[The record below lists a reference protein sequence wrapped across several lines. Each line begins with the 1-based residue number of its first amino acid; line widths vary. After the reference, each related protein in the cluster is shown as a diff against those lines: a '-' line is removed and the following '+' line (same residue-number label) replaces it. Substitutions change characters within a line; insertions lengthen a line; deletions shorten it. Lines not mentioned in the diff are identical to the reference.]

1 MDLDTLGVINFKY
14 FTLSNYNLT
23 HQLLF
28 INLFAALIGFIL
40 FLTINFYLIITDNS
54 IENKIEE
61 IKNDLQSTTIFLE
74 NNSIVR
80 IPLFKNCRINNL
92 IDQSCSNHNQN
103 NQIKLSELELEPTS
117 AQQYIIQNFLE
128 TDVNIRIYNN
138 NMIEIINSSTLFVGN
153 NSTSDIKV
161 IEISESQEI
170 NTDSIGYYLNQY
182 LYLFNKLYFK
192 IVREKYTNDI
202 VKKKHDIRIFKET
215 NKKRRLI
222 SHKYIDQENNIVHL
236 SSAPIINNNRVFGVI
251 ISSFIIEEE
260 NYDLGLTSFTLFNF
274 YILSIL
280 VTILLSLLYIRGL
293 IVTLKKLSK
302 ITLLERQKIRTQ
314 SKLTYP
320 NRKDEVGILSNEIQ
334 KMTNDLK
341 LQINQLEK
349 FTTDVAH
356 ELKNPLTAIK
366 SSSELLLKQSLSEDN
381 KNIILSNFNK
391 EVDRMNR
398 LISDISNFSK
408 TISEI
413 ESERFELVD
422 LNHFLNK
429 LKNNYLGNSKNVD
442 IIIKS
447 EDSNFSV
454 LLNEDKLLQVMI
466 NLIENSLSLVSHR
479 SSILINLQKTDQNF
493 VELKIYDQ
501 GNGINFKDKDKIF
514 NRFYTDRDEFRSNH
528 SGLGLSISK
537 EIIKSFEGTIEL
549 TKSDNL
555 DFRGACFMIKL
566 PLQPVQ

>member
-40 FLTINFYLIITDNS
+40 FLTINFYLVITDNS

-80 IPLFKNCRINNL
+80 IPLFKSCRINNL

-202 VKKKHDIRIFKET
+202 VKKKHDIKIFKET

-251 ISSFIIEEE
+251 ISSFIIEED

-366 SSSELLLKQSLSEDN
+366 SSSELLLKQSLSEHN

-447 EDSNFSV
+447 EDSNFNV

-479 SSILINLQKTDQNF
+479 SSILINLQKIDQNF

>member
-1 MDLDTLGVINFKY
+1 MVLDTLGVINLKY

-28 INLFAALIGFIL
+28 INLFAALIGFFL
-40 FLTINFYLIITDNS
+40 FLTINFYLVITDNS

-80 IPLFKNCRINNL
+80 IPLFKSCRINNL

-202 VKKKHDIRIFKET
+202 VKKKHDIKIFKET

-251 ISSFIIEEE
+251 ISSFIIEED

-366 SSSELLLKQSLSEDN
+366 SSSELLLKQSLSEHN

-447 EDSNFSV
+447 EDSNFNV

-479 SSILINLQKTDQNF
+479 SSILINLQKIDQNF

>member
-40 FLTINFYLIITDNS
+40 FLTINFYLVITDNS

-80 IPLFKNCRINNL
+80 IPLFKSCRINNL

-202 VKKKHDIRIFKET
+202 VKKKHDIKIFKET

-251 ISSFIIEEE
+251 ISSFIIEED

-366 SSSELLLKQSLSEDN
+366 SSSELLLKQSLSEHN

-447 EDSNFSV
+447 EDSNFNV

-479 SSILINLQKTDQNF
+479 SSILINLQKIDQNF

-514 NRFYTDRDEFRSNH
+514 NRFYTDRDEFRSKH

-555 DFRGACFMIKL
+555 DFRGACFIIKL
-566 PLQPVQ
+566 PLQKI